1 MSNNEHQVNRAA
13 IGVHGVVMRD
23 ESRRRGVEVNV
34 GVTPRDIRSFI
45 KLSLSLRFQE
55 RSLRYIKAWI
65 LRRGHS
71 YASVPKAEIM
81 QYLHVEHG
89 IHSVLEVNF
98 LDLVDKI
105 HLCIYCLQNGVPL
118 RRLYRPSALNDWF
131 CLLQP
136 KD

>member
-1 MSNNEHQVNRAA
+1 MQ
-13 IGVHGVVMRD
+13 D
-23 ESRRRGVEVNV
+23 EMRRRGGGVEVNA
-34 GVTPRDIRSFI
+34 GVTPRDIRSFV
-45 KLSLSLRFQE
+45 KLSLLLRFQE